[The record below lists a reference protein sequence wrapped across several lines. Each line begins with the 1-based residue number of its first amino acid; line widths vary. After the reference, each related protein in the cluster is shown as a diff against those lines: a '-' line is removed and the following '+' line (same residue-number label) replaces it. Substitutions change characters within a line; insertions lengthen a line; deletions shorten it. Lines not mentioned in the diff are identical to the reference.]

1 MAQPLGGKI
10 PVVLLRSNL
19 TESPGFEPDPANGLG
34 NAMRKNGLVVALL
47 LVLLAAPT
55 DSHANGNGPSPVVE
69 RFQTVLLGVMRE
81 AHRLD
86 RQARFELLAPVVDQ
100 TFHLPVMMRLI
111 LGPSWSRTAAADQN
125 SLVAAFRRMS
135 VVTLASRFD
144 GYSGETF
151 RINGQRA
158 GGKGITAVDT
168 VLVKS
173 DGSTVPITYATA
185 NFRGDWRIVD
195 VIIDGGISE
204 ITVRRSEYRRLLQTG
219 GPRSLTNA
227 LNAKADSLIT
237 GP

>member
-1 MAQPLGGKI
+1 
-10 PVVLLRSNL
+10 
-19 TESPGFEPDPANGLG
+19 
-34 NAMRKNGLVVALL
+34 MRRNGLVVVVILALFT
-47 LVLLAAPT
+47 AAPT
-55 DSHANGNGPSPVVE
+55 AGRANGEGPSPVVE
-69 RFQTVLLGVMRE
+69 RFQAVLLDVMRD
-81 AHRLD
+81 AHRLN
-86 RQARFELLAPVVDQ
+86 RQARFERLAPVVDQ

-111 LGPSWSRTAAADQN
+111 LGSLWSRTDTADQR

-135 VVTLASRFD
+135 VVTLASQFD

-151 RINGQRA
+151 RVSGQRI

-185 NFRGDWRIVD
+185 NFKGDWRIVD

-204 ITVRRSEYRRLLQTG
+204 ISVRRSEYRRVLKSG
-219 GPRSLTNA
+219 GAKSLTEV

-237 GP
+237 KP